1 MGKGRLPAG
10 SDPFV
15 DSSVC
20 PAPRISSPPAPFPME
35 PAVSLPHS
43 IRCRLVTPTASLLD
57 EQVTYA
63 SIPAWDGLF
72 GVQGGHAPLL
82 SRLGTGELRL
92 DFADTS
98 KGKGGRRSYALDG
111 GFVRIVDNQ
120 LTILAERAI
129 AAEHVVVADVEKS
142 VTQLESSPA
151 SERRARDLSY
161 AQTQLNLAKGSR
173 GI

>member
-1 MGKGRLPAG
+1 MGKGRLTPG
-10 SDPFV
+10 LIRLSICPFDPPHAYHRPHAFFRE
-15 DSSVC
+15 SSV
-20 PAPRISSPPAPFPME
+20 ALSP
-35 PAVSLPHS
+35 S

-82 SRLGTGELRL
+82 ARLGTGELRL
-92 DFADTS
+92 DFADSS

-120 LTILAERAI
+120 LTILAERAV
-129 AAEHVVVADVEKS
+129 AAEHVVVADVEKN
-142 VTQLESSPA
+142 VKQLETAPA
-151 SERRARDLSY
+151 TDRRARDLSY
-161 AQTQLNLAKGSR
+161 AQTQLNLARGNR